1 MSLSLCVFFYVILIV
16 LDCCLLFKLFML
28 QLVSHMAADN

>member
-16 LDCCLLFKLFML
+16 LDCCFLFKLFML